1 MGDGIEVKVTF
12 TCYYEYEVT
21 VDPELYEEDP
31 NAAEDEAIEKAYE
44 EFCAMRHYPAADT
57 TYDEVE
63 VEIQ

>member
-31 NAAEDEAIEKAYE
+31 EAAEENAIAKAYD
-44 EFCAMRHYPAADT
+44 EFCAERRYPVADL

-63 VEIQ
+63 VEVQ

>member
-1 MGDGIEVKVTF
+1 MKVNVTF

-31 NAAEDEAIEKAYE
+31 DAAEREAIVKAYD
-44 EFCAMRHYPAADT
+44 EFCTERQYPVTDL

-63 VEIQ
+63 VEVQ

>member
-31 NAAEDEAIEKAYE
+31 EAAEENAIAKAYD
-44 EFCAMRHYPAADT
+44 EFCEARRYPVADL

-63 VEIQ
+63 VEVQ

>member
-21 VDPELYEEDP
+21 VDPKLYEEDP
-31 NAAEDEAIEKAYE
+31 EAAEEDAIAKAYD
-44 EFCAMRHYPAADT
+44 EFCEARRYPVADL

-63 VEIQ
+63 VEVQ

>member
-31 NAAEDEAIEKAYE
+31 EAAEDEAIEKAYE
-44 EFCAMRHYPAADT
+44 EFCAMRRYPVADT

-63 VEIQ
+63 VEVQ